1 MVYDLQ
7 KGNIW
12 KRISAWLFDSILV
25 CILAVGIACVLSAM
39 LNYDSYSTAV
49 ENAYIQYETQYGT
62 SFSVSEADFA
72 SMTPAQQEAYT
83 NAYNAL
89 IADDQAMYDYNMM
102 LNLTLLITTASI
114 LIAIAVLEFALPLV
128 FGNGQTLGKKIFGL
142 CLVRTDGVRVTRL
155 QLLLR
160 TLLGKFTLE
169 TMIPVYILVL
179 FFWGT
184 LNLWGTVILLG
195 LLLAQILCLGLSKT
209 NAALHD
215 LLAGT
220 AVVDRES
227 QMIFATAQERLA
239 YVKRVAAERAAK
251 EPY

>member
-142 CLVRTDGVRVTRL
+142 CLVRTNCVKINTMQLFTR
-155 QLLLR
+155 
-160 TLLGKFTLE
+160 TILGKFAVE
-169 TMIPVYILVL
+169 TMIPVYLL
-179 FFWGT
+179 LMFFWGNLDLTGT
-184 LNLWGTVILLG
+184 LV
-195 LLLAQILCLGLSKT
+195 LLALAVAQLLILCFNKS
-209 NAALHD
+209 NALIHD

-220 AVVDRES
+220 AVADLSS
-227 QMIFATAQERLA
+227 QMIFASTAELVEFQ
-239 YVKRVAAERAAK
+239 KKVAAERAARQA
-251 EPY
+251 Y